1 MNFDE
6 SLNSSFPN
14 RGFQKWP
21 KSSWFLSGNITRKLD
36 KAPKKDT
43 VIIPDGGFTII
54 RFLTDNPGWWFFHC
68 HLEFHVEVNMPV
80 FDESKPPG

>member
-1 MNFDE
+1 MN
-6 SLNSSFPN
+6 LCSFIN
-14 RGFQKWP
+14 V
-21 KSSWFLSGNITRKLD
+21 GNITRKLD

-68 HLEFHVEVNMPV
+68 HLEFHVEVIIPFV
-80 FDESKPPG
+80 FYESINIFKQCT